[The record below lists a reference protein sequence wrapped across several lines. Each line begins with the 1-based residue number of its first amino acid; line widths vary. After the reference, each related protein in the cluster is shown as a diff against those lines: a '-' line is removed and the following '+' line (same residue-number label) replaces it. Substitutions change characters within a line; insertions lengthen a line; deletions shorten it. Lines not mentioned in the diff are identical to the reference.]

1 MFSRQ
6 KTQQRAL
13 AVLTAS
19 LVALSFLA
27 MPKSTLAADSSL
39 NVAAY
44 IKSEVTAQP
53 DGAVSGKWI
62 AEIPMGKVMGAA
74 LQANGMSDFPTT
86 GYPHGKDGKNKIAY
100 VEYNVQFP
108 EEATI
113 SADAI
118 QMQNTCA
125 MFDTNSFSK
134 NVNGQKVQLKFPFCD
149 QDWNGV
155 ETLYKQDGGANSD
168 KTIKVEIPYTISAD
182 KAEQANNKLI
192 TSKGDFTFYVSGTM
206 AAFHMGATVFTTD
219 LAATPATTAGSAQAK
234 ADKLPAPPTD
244 EIRLGGDLLANN
256 DSQAN
261 AVLTLHKA
269 DEISVTGLLQVKSIK
284 DLMTAINQSYQ
295 NGNINPTEITIQNA
309 KTTFTATLTLPAEL
323 SFPAD
328 ISKDTIE
335 FAGHND
341 KFAISE
347 AKVEGQKLTVTM
359 TNKNTLSTFADVK
372 DTVLGAA
379 DDLKITVKGVKF
391 NDQAQVDTN
400 YTIKGTVAGNF
411 SAEATYNGTKQ
422 NFNFQWTGKQ
432 TADGKDS
439 EATDVNDISLTVK
452 YVNDDE
458 PIRVTPTPDETE
470 PNTIDLVVPKPAK
483 PFTVAKT
490 GEIANNSLTLLLV
503 MVAGAF
509 IASKRK

>member
-1 MFSRQ
+1 MFNRQ
-6 KTQQRAL
+6 KTQQRVL
-13 AVLTAS
+13 ASLTAS
-19 LVALSFLA
+19 LVVLGFLA
-27 MPKSTLAADSSL
+27 LPKSTLAADSSL

-44 IKSEVTAQP
+44 IKSEVTTAQ
-53 DGAVSGKWI
+53 DGSMSGKWI

-74 LQANGMSDFPTT
+74 LQANNMSNFPSQ

-108 EEATI
+108 DEAII
-113 SADAI
+113 SADQI

-134 NVNGQKVQLKFPFCD
+134 NVNGQQVQLKFPFCD

-155 ETLYKQDGGANSD
+155 GNLYKQDGGANSD

-182 KAEQANNKLI
+182 KAQQANNKQI
-192 TSKGDFTFYVSGTM
+192 TSKGDFTFYLSGTM
-206 AAFHMGATVFTTD
+206 AAFHMGATVFSTD
-219 LAATPATTAGSAQAK
+219 LASTPATTAGAAQAK
-234 ADKLPAPPTD
+234 ADKLPAPPSD
-244 EIRLGGDLLANN
+244 EISLGGDLLANN

-261 AVLTLHKA
+261 AVLTLHKD

-295 NGNINPTEITIQNA
+295 NGNINPMEITIKNA
-309 KTTFTATLTLPAEL
+309 KTTFTATLNLPAEL
-323 SFPAD
+323 SFPTD
-328 ISKDTIE
+328 LSKDTIA

-341 KFAISE
+341 KFEVSE

-359 TNKNTLSTFADVK
+359 TNKNKLNTFADVK
-372 DTVLGAA
+372 DTVLGA
-379 DDLKITVKGVKF
+379 DDALKITVQGIKF
-391 NDQAQVDTN
+391 NEQAQVNTN
-400 YTIKGTVAGNF
+400 YTIKGTVSGNF
-411 SAEATYNGTKQ
+411 SAEATYNGSKQ
-422 NFNFQWTGKQ
+422 NFNFQWAGKQ
-432 TADGKDS
+432 TTGGKDS
-439 EATDVNDISLTVK
+439 EATDANDISLTVK

-470 PNTIDLVVPKPAK
+470 PNTIDLVTPKPAK

-490 GEIANNSLTLLLV
+490 GELANNSLALLLV
-503 MVAGAF
+503 MAAGALV
-509 IASKRK
+509 ANKRQ